1 MRGAPWDISLWAS
14 GAFPTR
20 ASLDAAVPAHPVALA
35 SYDHHSLWVNS
46 EALRRAGITRETSD
60 PPGGSIARD
69 ADGEAT
75 GMLFEGGAMGLVER
89 VIEPPDEESELALLR
104 EALAELRARG
114 VTGVHN
120 IETPHSFRLM
130 QRLRDQGELTPRVV
144 FYLPRQALSEIA
156 AVGLQADFG
165 DDALRF
171 GGIKI
176 FADGALTSRTAAL
189 FEPFEGQPD
198 NRGLLTTSEAEM
210 KALATGAAQG
220 GIGVAIHAIGDRA
233 VHAALDAIE
242 RGLAILHRNRGAS
255 APPPRLRFRLEHI
268 QLATPEDIA
277 RMARLGVVASVQP
290 FHAVADRDKAERYWG
305 ARHRRAYAYRA
316 LRDAGIAMALGSDVP
331 VDTWDPLRILHAAV
345 TRRNDHEPDRLAWVP
360 EQALTMSEALGAYT
374 LGAAYAAGQEQRQG
388 SITPGKLADLVVL
401 AEDPFAVPAERLAGA
416 EVAATIAGGALVHG
430 ALE

>member
-1 MRGAPWDISLWAS
+1 
-14 GAFPTR
+14 
-20 ASLDAAVPAHPVALA
+20 
-35 SYDHHSLWVNS
+35 
-46 EALRRAGITRETSD
+46 
-60 PPGGSIARD
+60 
-69 ADGEAT
+69 
-75 GMLFEGGAMGLVER
+75 
-89 VIEPPDEESELALLR
+89 
-104 EALAELRARG
+104 
-114 VTGVHN
+114 
-120 IETPHSFRLM
+120 M
-130 QRLRDQGELTPRVV
+130 QRLRNRGELTPRVV
-144 FYLPRQALSEIA
+144 FFLPKHSLPEIA
-156 AVGLQADFG
+156 GVGLQAGFG

-210 KALATGAAQG
+210 EALATAAAQG

-242 RGLAILHRNRGAS
+242 RGLAIHRQHHAGSADQ
-255 APPPRLRFRLEHI
+255 APPPRLRFRLEHV
-268 QLATPEDIA
+268 QLATPADIA

-316 LRDAGIAMALGSDVP
+316 LRDAGIPLALGSDVP

-345 TRRNDHEPDRLAWVP
+345 TRRNDQDPDRPAWVP
-360 EQALTMSEALGAYT
+360 DQALTASEALYAYT
-374 LGAAYAAGQEQRQG
+374 LGAAYAAGQEAHQG

-401 AEDPFAVPAERLAGA
+401 AEDPFSVPAARLAGA
-416 EVAATIAGGALVHG
+416 EIVATIAGGALVHG